1 MSLDPA
7 QTLAEACA
15 QAMWARDT
23 ASQFAGMA
31 LDAVGPGY
39 AKLSMTVAPQMM
51 NGHGTMHGGA
61 IFALADSAF
70 AFACNSR
77 NVASVAQHCTITYVA
92 PGRSGE
98 RLSVECRETNLTGRF
113 GIYDATVTGGDGRVV
128 AIFRG
133 YSAAVRGNVLD
144 GKDTW

>member
-1 MSLDPA
+1 MIDEA
-7 QTLAEACA
+7 QTLAERCT
-15 QAMWARDT
+15 QAMFARDR
-23 ASQFAGMA
+23 ASQAAGMTIDGVA
-31 LDAVGPGY
+31 PGY
-39 AKLSMTVAPQMM
+39 AKLSMALLPEMI
-51 NGHGTMHGGA
+51 NGHQTAHGGA

-77 NVASVAQHCTITYVA
+77 NVASVAQHCSISYVSA
-92 PGRSGE
+92 GREGE
-98 RLSVECRETNLTGRF
+98 RLTAECRETNLTGRF

-144 GKDTW
+144 GKESW